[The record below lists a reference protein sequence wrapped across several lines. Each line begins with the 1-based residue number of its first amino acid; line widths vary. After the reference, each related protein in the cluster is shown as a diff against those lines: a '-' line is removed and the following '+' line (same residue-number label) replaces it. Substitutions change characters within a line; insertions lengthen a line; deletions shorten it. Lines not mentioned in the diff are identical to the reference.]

1 MGSKV
6 VLLTEYFPPHPGG
19 TPRWFYN
26 LYRRLR
32 RWGVTI
38 VTRYGAGVSSGNVRV
53 RTVPWQLDTW
63 TLFKPKNWL
72 EYYKLVAF
80 TLKIARDVGA
90 DCIHAGRC
98 IPEGIVCW
106 VLKHLWEIPYVCF
119 VHGEDIEIAWRCWEY
134 YLLVKP
140 VLRHADLIIAN
151 SRFTRQLLVSK
162 WRVPTARVWILH
174 PGTDSTYFRPDAAH
188 SRRDSFTIL
197 CSGRFQRRKG
207 QDVLLR
213 AVALLRDK
221 MSNLR
226 CIFAGSGEDR
236 VYLRSLAEELGV
248 TNQVA
253 WCEFPSDGELL
264 ELYRAAD
271 LVALPNREV
280 NGDCE
285 GFGIVLLEAQAC
297 GKPVVCGDS
306 GGTRETLLPGRS
318 GIVVDCTD
326 AVRLA
331 DAIFRLY
338 QNRQSLPYMGQVARR
353 WVERYFDWNVL
364 LAKADILMRR
374 GVSESASQKAAEI
387 CS

>member
-26 LYRRLR
+26 LYCRLR
-32 RWGVTI
+32 RWEVTVI
-38 VTRYGAGVSSGNVRV
+38 SRFGARVSSGHVRV
-53 RTVPWQLDTW
+53 RAVPWQLDTL
-63 TLFKPKNWL
+63 TLFEAKNWL
-72 EYYKLVAF
+72 EYYKLVAS

-90 DCIHAGRC
+90 NSIHAGRC

-106 VLKHLWEIPYVCF
+106 VLKHFWGIPYVCF

-134 YLLVKP
+134 YLMVKP

-162 WRVPTARVWILH
+162 WRVPIARVRILH
-174 PGTDSTYFRPDAAH
+174 PGTDSMYFRPAAACE
-188 SRRDSFTIL
+188 RRDSFTIL

-207 QDVLLR
+207 QDMLLR
-213 AVALLRDK
+213 AVAVLRDK
-221 MSNLR
+221 ISNLR
-226 CIFAGSGEDR
+226 CIFAGCGEDR
-236 VYLRSLAEELGV
+236 TYLWNLAEKLGV
-248 TNQVA
+248 INQIA
-253 WCEFPSDGELL
+253 WYEFPNDGELL

-271 LVALPNREV
+271 LIALPNREM

-297 GKPVVCGDS
+297 GKPVLCGDS

-326 AVRLA
+326 AVSLA

-338 QNRQSLPYMGQVARR
+338 QNRESLPGMGQVGRR

-364 LAKADILMRR
+364 LAKAEILMRR
-374 GVSESASQKAAEI
+374 GV
-387 CS
+387 